1 MKVGI
6 IGSGEVGQTLGSAFI
21 SEGNEVMV
29 GSRTPSKKEVTG
41 WKNENPKGQTGT
53 FSEAAKFGDLIVL
66 AVAGLVAEE
75 VVKSAGIENLK
86 NKIVID
92 ATNPLGHEA
101 PVNGVLKSFVDA
113 NDSLM
118 ERLQKIAPNARFV
131 KAFNT
136 IGSSLMY
143 KPNLKGG
150 KPSMF
155 ICGNDDQAKQEVSKI
170 LTDFGF
176 EIEDL
181 GKAEGARA
189 IEPLA
194 VLWCIPGF
202 LRNDWTHAFKVL
214 R

>member
-21 SEGNEVMV
+21 SEGNEVML
-29 GSRTPSKKEVTG
+29 GSRTPTKKEIAD
-41 WKNENPKGQTGT
+41 WKKENAKAQTGT
-53 FSEAAKFGDLIVL
+53 FSDAAKFGELIVL
-66 AVAGLVAEE
+66 AVAGLVAED

-86 NKIVID
+86 GKIVVD

-101 PVNGVLKSFVDA
+101 PVNGVLKSFVDL

-118 ERLQKIAPNARFV
+118 ERLQKIAPDAKFV

-143 KPNLKGG
+143 KPNLSGG

-155 ICGNDDQAKQEVSKI
+155 ICGNDDQAKLVVSKI

-176 EIEDL
+176 EIEDM